1 MPTHSRRRVKSQ
13 DSPTVMD
20 SGRPGV
26 GGTLPTVVGCGLE
39 SILKHIKRIIILHL
53 QFNWIPN
60 LRAALTAH
68 LNVRE
73 ALLSQ
78 FAPGCAESHCA
89 GKAAESSTELTEA
102 KMQAKV
108 KMQTDRKSTKN
119 SNERHQIT
127 VNKPKETLSAVKTLE

>member
-1 MPTHSRRRVKSQ
+1 M
-13 DSPTVMD
+13 
-20 SGRPGV
+20 
-26 GGTLPTVVGCGLE
+26 
-39 SILKHIKRIIILHL
+39 
-53 QFNWIPN
+53 
-60 LRAALTAH
+60 AH

>member
-1 MPTHSRRRVKSQ
+1 
-13 DSPTVMD
+13 MD

-26 GGTLPTVVGCGLE
+26 GGTLATEVGCGLE

-53 QFNWIPN
+53 QFNWFNLFINLIPN
-60 LRAALTAH
+60 LPVALMAH

-102 KMQAKV
+102 KCK
-108 KMQTDRKSTKN
+108 RK
-119 SNERHQIT
+119 
-127 VNKPKETLSAVKTLE
+127 